1 MADAAPVP
9 ERASPTM
16 VLTVALVIGLLL
28 VGVYYFAGTRYYLDR
43 YSADPVFKTHAA
55 GMARDAVMAR
65 LPWFTLVALLVTM
78 GSALAAMA
86 PRRVAAG
93 LVGVF
98 AVGNLAAA
106 LLSTGSVPSLLAI
119 TILVFGVLFAVF
131 GWLLFWKGS
140 RAAWAA
146 LIAMTGVMAGVNL
159 FGSTKIGKLLAV
171 NVWVAL
177 IPMAL
182 YIVGTVAL
190 RGAVP
195 RDEPATAR
203 Q

>member
-1 MADAAPVP
+1 MADVAPAP

-16 VLTVALVIGLLL
+16 LLTVALVIGLLL
-28 VGVYYFAGTRYYLDR
+28 VGVFYFAGTRYYLDKFATDPLLR
-43 YSADPVFKTHAA
+43 PTAASA
-55 GMARDAVMAR
+55 ARDAVMAR

-78 GSALAAMA
+78 GSALASMA
-86 PRRVAAG
+86 PRPVAIA

-106 LLSTGSVPSLLAI
+106 VLSIGSIPTLLAI
-119 TILVFGVLFAVF
+119 TILVFGILFAVF
-131 GWLLFWKGS
+131 GWLMFWRDS

-159 FGSTKIGKLLAV
+159 FGSTKTGKLLAI
-171 NVWVAL
+171 NVWAAL

-182 YIVGTVAL
+182 YVVGTVAL
-190 RGAVP
+190 RGVAP
-195 RDEPATAR
+195 REAIAKP
-203 Q
+203 